1 MRWNHWHTKFVVIW
15 GERFAPGGALCSMFL
30 FRSFLLSTLVFSV
43 TETITTMWSL
53 PMLMRFISFNP
64 SKLVTQYA
72 YLHNRYRKQTKCVVV
87 CMYITD
93 KYNYITRDAISL
105 FVEHSF
111 VEVLDNNTQS
121 FQVDG
126 PKNLIGSTIGRLFT
140 GTF

>member
-1 MRWNHWHTKFVVIW
+1 
-15 GERFAPGGALCSMFL
+15 MFL

-72 YLHNRYRKQTKCVVV
+72 YLHSRYRKQTKCVVV

-105 FVEHSF
+105 FVEHSLLKF
-111 VEVLDNNTQS
+111 
-121 FQVDG
+121 
-126 PKNLIGSTIGRLFT
+126 LIIIRRASKLMDQKIL
-140 GTF
+140 